1 MSNED
6 ISLYVGAPAS
16 CIVNFDSNIIKIVAL
31 HLRYGKSDSENLEFT
46 TSGMSLLGMAYDD
59 TTYTFEVTLSDGFV
73 IDTITVSDPD
83 NEMAGKLVSV
93 SDTSF
98 DILAGSGGISQ
109 TITVTSKAASSSTDE
124 TWVLKSSG
132 MTAPDNAIDTAIN
145 FKNAAGDAFT
155 RINIYAEGK
164 GLHISYYNGTE
175 ETFACSGGDG
185 VTGSNATITF
195 LTSPTGDLLEW
206 LQANGTKQQETL
218 TPVLSAGTYKW
229 ADILG
234 NMPASTDFF
243 DIKINFTSNNNNYS
257 ALGVYSEGI
266 KLPVVKLRYV
276 ASDDST
282 TAYNEGD
289 WVVDSY
295 QTLIIVEDQ
304 QVSQAFYN
312 WAITGGNLV
321 KQTTSSAPK
330 LMSFGGK
337 YFKTSSGKYLAPPQN

>member
-1 MSNED
+1 MIRLSKKYSGLQFFAPED
-6 ISLYVGAPAS
+6 HYINVNGSSVQIYLSTSYNATWLDNANYLTNPSLY
-16 CIVNFDSNIIKIVAL
+16 KIVDDKVMWYNSVIL
-31 HLRYGKSDSENLEFT
+31 QYKGVDVSPTDFIHDYEDYT
-46 TSGMSLLGMAYDD
+46 TRA
-59 TTYTFEVTLSDGFV
+59 
-73 IDTITVSDPD
+73 
-83 NEMAGKLVSV
+83 
-93 SDTSF
+93 
-98 DILAGSGGISQ
+98 
-109 TITVTSKAASSSTDE
+109 TDE

-257 ALGVYSEGI
+257 ALGVYSDGI